1 MRRSLTKTGVT
12 EWNRETP
19 RDSPPRGESVVEP
32 EFKVGDRVHLVSNPD
47 SVGVIVDG
55 PLPQRG
61 VFYYQV
67 FFSADKHD
75 TLFPESALDAH
86 EELENFTT
94 AFGRAKFLDR
104 TVFLQFLILEKIR
117 KPLSDNLYTFY
128 ASRTDFQVHQFKPVL
143 KFIPSVDQ
151 RLFLADEV
159 GLGKTIEAGIILTE
173 LQARH
178 QGLTRVLVVCPAALP
193 HRWESTACSQY
204 DVLYGN
210 VFRYALEPAKHRI
223 EGFQCVF
230 AGIDNSNEQAGFT
243 WKIPQR
249 FQVSARVEETKSC

>member
-1 MRRSLTKTGVT
+1 MSRSTARSDGQAHASVALAPGRDQPCATRSRRLALL
-12 EWNRETP
+12 NAIAR
-19 RDSPPRGESVVEP
+19 PRGTAHRVE
-32 EFKVGDRVHLVSNPD
+32 KVLWSRNSRLVTGFRLASNPD

-55 PLPQRG
+55 PQLRRG

-67 FFSADKHD
+67 FFSADKRD

-104 TVFLQFLILEKIR
+104 TAFLQFLILEKIR

-143 KFIPSVDQ
+143 KFISSVDQ

-178 QGLTRVLVVCPAALP
+178 QGLTRVLVVCPAALLGK
-193 HRWESTACSQY
+193 WEAELRRRFGEAFR
-204 DVLYGN
+204 VLRRPEFSAFLDRYGAI
-210 VFRYALEPAKHRI
+210 RR
-223 EGFQCVF
+223 
-230 AGIDNSNEQAGFT
+230 
-243 WKIPQR
+243 QR
-249 FQVSARVEETKSC
+249 EVESRR